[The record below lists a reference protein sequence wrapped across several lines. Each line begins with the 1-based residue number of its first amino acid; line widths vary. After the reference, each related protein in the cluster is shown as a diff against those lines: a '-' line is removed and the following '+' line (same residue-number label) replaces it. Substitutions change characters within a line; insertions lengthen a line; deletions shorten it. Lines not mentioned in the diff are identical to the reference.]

1 MSAADRPDD
10 IPVFLDEQP
19 LTVPRGTTVGQV
31 VREAHP
37 DAVSLLEGDRGY
49 VTDGVGRR
57 IPSESEVSAGG
68 IYRFV
73 RSARRPPSDSP
84 S

>member
-1 MSAADRPDD
+1 MTSADRPDD

-19 LTVPRGTTVGQV
+19 LTVPRGTAVDQV
-31 VREAHP
+31 VRETYP
-37 DAVSLLEGDRGY
+37 DAAPLLDGDGAY
-49 VTDGVGRR
+49 VTDGVGRP
-57 IPSESEVSAGG
+57 IPADTAVSVGG

-73 RSARRPPSDSP
+73 RSARRPPSGSP